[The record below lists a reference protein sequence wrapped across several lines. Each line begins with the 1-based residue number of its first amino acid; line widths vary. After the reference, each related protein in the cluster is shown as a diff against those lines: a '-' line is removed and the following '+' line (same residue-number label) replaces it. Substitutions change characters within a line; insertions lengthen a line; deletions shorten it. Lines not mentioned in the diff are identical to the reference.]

1 MKTRSIVQSPR
12 KMVTGL
18 LRQQERPTLML
29 FFGYK
34 NAGDKRS
41 SNFREVNKIDPGAAV
56 IIMTGYTEE
65 DLVKRAVSHGA
76 YTCIYKPF
84 DAERVIALV
93 EDIARERK
101 E

>member
-1 MKTRSIVQSPR
+1 
-12 KMVTGL
+12 
-18 LRQQERPTLML
+18 ML

-76 YTCIYKPF
+76 YTYIHKPF
-84 DAERVIALV
+84 DMEGVIGLV
-93 EDIARERK
+93 EEITGGK
-101 E
+101 KK